1 MTWASVPPLDS
12 AAATEAARR
21 RELIGPGSLGALG
34 GVIDRIA
41 AARGDVDAA
50 LAIRRPVL
58 VVFAAD
64 HGVAAAETGR
74 ELSAYP
80 PSETARRVADLATGA
95 GPIAPLAQAAGVVV
109 RTVDV
114 AVAGDLSATPVDRA
128 HRVRSACG
136 RIDREDALTEDEVQ
150 ACFDAGQAMAD
161 AEVDGGADLLIGAA
175 CGVGVSTPVA
185 ALVSAVT
192 GMEPVDATTR
202 GSGIGDAAWI
212 SKVAAVRDARF
223 RVRSVTGDA
232 RTLLRVAGGPDLAAL
247 TGFIAQAAARRTPV
261 LVDDVT
267 TALCGLLANRLA
279 PGTDSYLI
287 AVDSGI
293 DRTAARLFQ
302 MLGLTPLTD
311 WRLAL
316 GMGAASVLA
325 VPSIRAA
332 ADLVRMPPDPAL
344 RRTFAAIQSWDAELL

>member
-1 MTWASVPPLDS
+1 MTWATVPPLD
-12 AAATEAARR
+12 AAAADESSRR
-21 RELIGPGSLGALG
+21 RELLGPGAIGALG
-34 GVIDRIA
+34 DVVDRIA
-41 AARGDVDAA
+41 AIRGTVDLA
-50 LAIRRPVL
+50 LAIHRPVL

-64 HGVAAAETGR
+64 HGVASAMEI
-74 ELSAYP
+74 SAYP
-80 PSETARRVADLATGA
+80 ASETARRISDLAAGV

-109 RTVDV
+109 RTVDI

-128 HRVRSACG
+128 HRVRSGSG
-136 RIDREDALTEDEVQ
+136 RIDREDALSEDEVQ
-150 ACFDAGQAMAD
+150 RCFDGGRAMAD
-161 AEVDGGADLLIGAA
+161 AEVDGGADLLIGAV
-175 CGVGVSTPVA
+175 CGVGVSAPTA

-212 SKVAAVRDARF
+212 TKAAAVRDARF
-223 RVRSVTGDA
+223 RARAATGDA

-261 LVDDVT
+261 LVDDVP

-279 PGTDSYLI
+279 PGTDAYLV

-293 DRTAARLFQ
+293 DRTAARLHQ

-311 WRLAL
+311 WRLGL
-316 GMGAASVLA
+316 GMGAASVLS
-325 VPSIRAA
+325 VPAIRAA
-332 ADLVRMPPDPAL
+332 ADLVREPPHPAL
-344 RRTFAAIQSWDAELL
+344 RRTVAAIPSWDADLL